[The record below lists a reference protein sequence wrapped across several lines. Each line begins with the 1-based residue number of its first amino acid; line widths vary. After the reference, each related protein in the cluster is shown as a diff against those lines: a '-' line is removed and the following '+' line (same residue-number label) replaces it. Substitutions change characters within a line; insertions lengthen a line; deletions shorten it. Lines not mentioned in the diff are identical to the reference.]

1 MMGFENRE
9 RAGTWRPL
17 LSGELAAQAWQAI
30 LDISADL
37 ERMIAARRA
46 AGEVTPE
53 DEIAASWL
61 SNGDAGLAL
70 FFAYLAEARG
80 DEAAA
85 DLAVACLEQ
94 ALDTL
99 GRHTLMPGLF
109 QGFSGISWV
118 FQHLTGRLL
127 SEEDGGELPEQID
140 ETLLQILAAGRFADH
155 DLING
160 LAGMALHALDGLPR
174 PSARRCLERIAERLA
189 VLAEEAPAGVT
200 WFTPPERLTLEQREV
215 APRGYYNLGVSHG
228 VPAVIAVLA
237 AAAAAGADTARLEP
251 LVDRAVAW
259 LLAQEQDPA
268 LGSLFPN
275 WLGEG
280 IAPHRSRLAWCYGD
294 AGIAA
299 ALLTAGRAAGRA
311 DWEREALRI
320 ARQAASRP
328 PDAGLVLDAGLCHGA
343 AGLGHL
349 FNRLSQATG
358 DEALTAAAHAWLGRA
373 LALRH
378 PDGRGV
384 GGFLAWAAARG
395 GWWDDPGLLTGAAGV
410 GLALLAAV
418 SPVEPAWDRILLTA
432 VPPLPERPAGAG

>member
-1 MMGFENRE
+1 MGDSENRE

-17 LSGELAAQAWQAI
+17 LSGELAAQAWEAI
-30 LDISADL
+30 LAISADL
-37 ERMIAARRA
+37 ERKITARST
-46 AGEVTPE
+46 AGGVAPE

-61 SNGDAGLAL
+61 SSGDAGLAI

-85 DLAVACLEQ
+85 DLAVVCLEQ

-99 GRHTLMPGLF
+99 GRRALMPGLF

-118 FQHLTGRLL
+118 VQHLTGRLL
-127 SEEDGGELPEQID
+127 TEEDEGGLPEQID
-140 ETLLQILAAGRFADH
+140 ETLMEILAAGRFVDH

-174 PSARRCLERIAERLA
+174 ASARRCLERIAEELVALA
-189 VLAEEAPAGVT
+189 VEAPAGVA
-200 WFTPPERLTLEQREV
+200 WFTSPELLTAEQREA

-228 VPAVIAVLA
+228 VPAVITVLA
-237 AAAAAGADTARLEP
+237 ATAAAGAQRERLEP

-268 LGSLFPN
+268 IGSLFPN
-275 WLGEG
+275 WVGEG

-299 ALLTAGRAAGRA
+299 ALFAAGRMAGRA

-328 PDAGLVLDAGLCHGA
+328 PDAGLVLEAGLCHGA

-358 DEALTAAAHAWLGRA
+358 DAALTAAAHVWLGRA
-373 LALRH
+373 LGLRQ
-378 PDGRGV
+378 PGQGV
-384 GGFLAWAAARG
+384 GGFLAWNVAPKTWQAA
-395 GWWDDPGLLTGAAGV
+395 PGLLTGAAGV

-418 SPVEPAWDRILLTA
+418 SPVEPAWDRVLLTA
-432 VPPLPERPAGAG
+432 FPPALERLAEAG